1 MEIDE
6 PLGPD
11 SPAAKL
17 YRFMKALRNLWGPT
31 IIHEKTV
38 KRNWFLQKNEG
49 KLFLID
55 VPR

>member
-17 YRFMKALRNLWGPT
+17 YRFIKALWNLWGPA
-31 IIHEKTV
+31 IIQKKKV
-38 KRNWFLQKNEG
+38 KSSCFVQKNEG